1 MSAPTIDR
9 VRNVVACVDIRDGD
23 DVVDAV
29 IERAAS
35 EGARL
40 VFYAVDAGSAF
51 SSVRPTRWSAEGAQA
66 AYRDLLTPVQ
76 LEMLGEHHV
85 ATAVHRARRAGVDAH
100 GWLPQRR
107 GVAGIG
113 RYARDSAAD
122 VVVLAAAHAG
132 LADTLR
138 AWDRMND
145 GHLEVVTA

>member
-1 MSAPTIDR
+1 MSAQPI
-9 VRNVVACVDIRDGD
+9 VRNVVACVDVRDGD
-23 DVVDAV
+23 EIVTAV
-29 IERAAS
+29 IDRAAR

-40 VFYAVDAGSAF
+40 VFYVLDAGSAF
-51 SSVRPTRWSAEGAQA
+51 SSVRPTRWSAEGEQA

-85 ATAVHRARRAGVDAH
+85 AMAVHRARLAGVDAH

-113 RYARDSAAD
+113 RYARDTAAD
-122 VVVLAAAHAG
+122 VVVLAAAHAR
-132 LADTLR
+132 LAHTLR
-138 AWDRMND
+138 AWDRTND